1 MVGNTFS
8 EWDVWLANLW
18 FAADALHLSNM
29 EYEGFLVC
37 GIADILNERE
47 NYGVIH

>member
-29 EYEGFLVC
+29 EYAEVFLC
-37 GIADILNERE
+37 RIANFVNERK
-47 NYGVIH
+47 NYGVIY